1 MYADKVRQR
10 RQTKSS
16 GKKDM
21 INIETLGQRT
31 KFIADDKYKLIED
44 ISETD
49 SEDEEILQQNSVK
62 APHTVVTTT
71 AISQDEIGETDDDTV
86 RLINSNNGVIF
97 KNGISETGEESF
109 CAITVQILFPFII
122 AGLGMVG
129 AGIVLDIV
137 QHWIVFE
144 TVNEIFILVPALLGL
159 KGNLEM
165 TLASRLSTQV
175 SEFFCF

>member
-21 INIETLGQRT
+21 INIETLTGQRT

-97 KNGISETGEESF
+97 KNGS
-109 CAITVQILFPFII
+109 L
-122 AGLGMVG
+122 
-129 AGIVLDIV
+129 
-137 QHWIVFE
+137 
-144 TVNEIFILVPALLGL
+144 
-159 KGNLEM
+159 
-165 TLASRLSTQV
+165 
-175 SEFFCF
+175 